1 MGTFDQDERSVEAS
15 KPVEIYE
22 FTLGID
28 APVRFTSAEDT
39 ISFGG
44 ENYLPESIER
54 NSVALGKDERQRLLQ
69 IKIPLANEFAA
80 QYIGIPPGERAQ
92 VVVRRLQRDAI
103 PFTARLLFDGFL
115 QSVRFPDD
123 RWAILGVQSL
133 EAALAQI
140 IPRFT
145 YQGLCNH
152 FLYDNQCGII
162 ATNFQ
167 LSSALV
173 TAESGNT
180 ITVTG
185 AGASGLNFT
194 GGFVKPIGVN
204 DFRMV
209 TAQSGDV
216 LTLLLPFKVSP
227 LNQTIDAFAGCNRI
241 IDEDCLLVFNNPEE
255 HGGFPFIPKRNPIGG
270 NIVVS

>member
-1 MGTFDQDERSVEAS
+1 MTTFDIKERSTEAS
-15 KPVEIYE
+15 KPAEIYE
-22 FTLGID
+22 FTLGS
-28 APVRFTSAEDT
+28 ASPVRFTSAEDT

-44 ENYLPESIER
+44 EDYAPESIER
-54 NSVALGKDERQRLLQ
+54 NSIAIGKDERNRLLQ
-69 IKIPLANEFAA
+69 IKIPLANSFAA

-103 PFTARLLFDGFL
+103 PFTARLMFDGFL

-123 RWAILGVQSL
+123 RWAILGIQSL
-133 EAALAQI
+133 EAAMSQI

-152 FLYDNQCGII
+152 FLYDNQCGVI

-167 LSSALV
+167 LLSALV
-173 TAESGNT
+173 TAESGST

-185 AGASGLNFT
+185 AAASGLNFT
-194 GGFVKPIGVN
+194 GGFVKPIGIN

-216 LTLLLPFKVSP
+216 LTLLLPFKQSV
-227 LNQTIDAFAGCNRI
+227 LNQTVDCFAGCNRI
-241 IDEDCLLVFNNPEE
+241 IVEDCLVVFDNPEE
-255 HGGFPFIPKRNPIGG
+255 HGGFPFIPKKNPIGG
-270 NIVVS
+270 NILVT

>member
-1 MGTFDQDERSVEAS
+1 MTTFDIKERSTEGS
-15 KPVEIYE
+15 KPVEIYD
-22 FTLGID
+22 FTLGSA
-28 APVRFTSAEDT
+28 APVKFTSAEDT
-39 ISFGG
+39 ISFEGDD
-44 ENYLPESIER
+44 YVPESIQR
-54 NSVALGKDERQRLLQ
+54 NSVAIGKDERQRLLQ
-69 IKIPLANEFAA
+69 IKIPLANSFAA

-103 PFTARLLFDGFL
+103 PFTARLMFDGFL

-123 RWAILGVQSL
+123 RWAILGIQSL

-152 FLYDNQCGII
+152 FLYDNQCGVI
-162 ATNFQ
+162 ATSFQ

-185 AGASGLNFT
+185 AAASGLSFT
-194 GGFVKPIGVN
+194 GGFVKPIGIN

-216 LTLLLPFKVSP
+216 LTLLLPFKQSV

-241 IDEDCLLVFNNPEE
+241 IDEDCLVVFDNPEE
-255 HGGFPFIPKRNPIGG
+255 HGGFAFIPKKNPIGG